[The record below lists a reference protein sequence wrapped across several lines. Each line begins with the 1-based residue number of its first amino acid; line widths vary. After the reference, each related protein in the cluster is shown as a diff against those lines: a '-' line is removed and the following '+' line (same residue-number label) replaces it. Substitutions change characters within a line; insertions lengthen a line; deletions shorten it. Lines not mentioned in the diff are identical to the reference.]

1 MNHVGKK
8 YNISRY
14 YLLYSSSHARVY
26 PHMHTQADAYNT
38 RLNSGKND
46 AMSWYKSIVY
56 GKLRN
61 QLRSN
66 SWDYRCEESVVK
78 PFHSLFW
85 WVEFMRSFSIK
96 DRFLRIKI
104 ESIESWRSVEL
115 VKININFLILT
126 IIVSSDWFLF
136 NRDFFNWKGQW
147 KSDNTSVCVIFDLR
161 KLWIWIEIYS
171 IQFFFE
177 YYYNY

>member
-26 PHMHTQADAYNT
+26 PHMHTQTDVYNT

-104 ESIESWRSVEL
+104 ESIEPWRSVENESI
-115 VKININFLILT
+115 KRNINLLILT
-126 IIVSSDWFLF
+126 IIVSGDWFLF
-136 NRDFFNWKGQW
+136 NRDFLIEKVNGKVMD
-147 KSDNTSVCVIFDLR
+147 KCLCY
-161 KLWIWIEIYS
+161 LWE
-171 IQFFFE
+171 
-177 YYYNY
+177 NCK